1 MALAPYIGKAALSAT
16 EILSGVSPQLFQEML
31 APICVGVAVD
41 EAVEQS
47 FECQVLSEMLVNLL
61 ARLYPHLLILAPVR
75 CAGSL
80 KKLAASINPNIE
92 LLDQGAPVVWVKVGN
107 CKSETADK
115 TVINASSDGW
125 IARILDRP
133 TACGKTKNPIGA
145 AAAACIAAANVFRV
159 VFSEQLSGSASDRD
173 LSLCLFDYKVN
184 DPSCQSCHPQIEG
197 EIVEHATL
205 VGAGAIGNGAL
216 WALVRC
222 PIGGLLNVVDPES
235 IDETNPQ
242 RYVLTDCATRIAKVE
257 LAANI
262 AQTATVKVAPFKGT
276 WTEFVLAGTPFSLVA
291 AAVDTAEARVEI
303 QASLPQ
309 QVLNAW
315 TQSGDLGI
323 SRHAF
328 LGDQACLA
336 CLYIPPYA
344 RPSED
349 LLVQQ
354 AIRYSGDIMAIRNL
368 LYTNEPLDMSWI
380 ERISNDMRVD
390 RSLVLP
396 FLGRPLRELYQKG
409 ICGGILL
416 PVSSEGTKTAVTV
429 PMAFQSAMAGIMLA
443 AEIILFSMGKTSA
456 SPPVTTKINLLRPMG
471 HLLSEPESK
480 HSSGRCICQD
490 PDFIDAYRNKFNR

>member
-1 MALAPYIGKAALSAT
+1 MGLAPYIGKAALSAT

-31 APICVGVAVD
+31 APICVGVAAD

-47 FECQVLSEMLVNLL
+47 FECQVLAEMLVNLL
-61 ARLYPHLLILAPVR
+61 ARLYPRLVILAPVR
-75 CAGSL
+75 CAESL
-80 KKLAASINPNIE
+80 KRLAASINPNIE
-92 LLDQGAPVVWVKVGN
+92 LLDEGTPTVWVNIGDRR
-107 CKSETADK
+107 CGTSEKS
-115 TVINASSDGW
+115 VIYASSDGW
-125 IARILDRP
+125 TARISEGP
-133 TACGKTKNPIGA
+133 ATCGKTNNPIGA
-145 AAAACIAAANVFRV
+145 AAAACLAAANVFRA
-159 VFSEQLSGSASDRD
+159 VFSEQLSGAPLDRD
-173 LSLCLFDYKVN
+173 LSLCLLDYKVN
-184 DPSCQSCHPQIEG
+184 EPSCATCHPPIQGAMIE
-197 EIVEHATL
+197 HTTL

-216 WALVRC
+216 WTLVRC
-222 PIGGLLNVVDPES
+222 PIGGVLNVVDLES

-242 RYVLTDCATRIAKVE
+242 RYVLTDCATRISKVE
-257 LAANI
+257 LAASV
-262 AQTATVKVAPFKGT
+262 AQTATIKVAPFEGT
-276 WTEFVLAGTPFSLVA
+276 WTEFVQAGTPFSLVA

-309 QVLNAW
+309 HVLNAW

-336 CLYIPPYA
+336 CLYIPPYE

-354 AIRYSGDIMAIRNL
+354 AIRYSGDILAIRNL
-368 LYTNEPLDMSWI
+368 LYTSDPLDTSWI
-380 ERISNDMRVD
+380 ERIANDMRVD

-443 AEIILFSMGKTSA
+443 AEIILFSMEK
-456 SPPVTTKINLLRPMG
+456 SPAPPPKGVTDETNHIPSIGVALRDAD
-471 HLLSEPESK
+471 HWLR
-480 HSSGRCICQD
+480 SSVGNAIQCRKK
-490 PDFIDAYRNKFNR
+490 NSTL

>member
-41 EAVEQS
+41 EAVEQA

-61 ARLYPHLLILAPVR
+61 ARLYPRLLILAPVR
-75 CAGSL
+75 CAESL
-80 KKLAASINPNIE
+80 KTLARSINPNIE
-92 LLDQGAPVVWVKVGN
+92 LLDQGAPVVWINVGN
-107 CKSETADK
+107 RKSETADE
-115 TVINASSDGW
+115 TVIHASSDGW
-125 IARILDRP
+125 IARILDHP
-133 TACGKTKNPIGA
+133 TACGRTNNPIGA
-145 AAAACIAAANVFRV
+145 AAAACLAAANVFRV
-159 VFSEQLSGSASDRD
+159 VFSEQLSGSAFDRD

-184 DPSCQSCHPQIEG
+184 DSCCHSCHSHIDG
-197 EIVEHATL
+197 AIVEHATL

-216 WALVRC
+216 WALARC
-222 PIGGLLNVVDPES
+222 PIGGVLNVVDPES
-235 IDETNPQ
+235 IDDTNPQ
-242 RYVLTDCATRIAKVE
+242 RYVLTDHATRIAKVA

-262 AQTATVKVAPFKGT
+262 FQTASLKVAPFEGT
-276 WTEFVLAGTPFSLVA
+276 WTEFVQAGKKFSLVG

-309 QVLNAW
+309 HILNAW

-368 LYTNEPLDMSWI
+368 LYTNEPLDTSWI
-380 ERISNDMRVD
+380 ERIANDMRVD

-396 FLGRPLRELYQKG
+396 FVGRPLRELYQKG

-443 AEIILFSMGKTSA
+443 SEIILFSMGKSSA
-456 SPPVTTKINLLRPMG
+456 PPPVTTKINLLRPVG

-480 HSSGRCICQD
+480 HLSGRCICQD
-490 PDFIDAYRNKFNR
+490 QDFIDVYRSKFNC

>member
-16 EILSGVSPQLFQEML
+16 EILAGVSPQLFQEML
-31 APICVGVAVD
+31 ATVCIGVAVD
-41 EAVEQS
+41 EAVEQT

-61 ARLYPHLLILAPVR
+61 ARMYPRLLILAPVSH
-75 CAGSL
+75 ANSL
-80 KKLAASINPNIE
+80 KTLAASINPNIE
-92 LLDQGAPVVWVKVGN
+92 LLDQGAPNIWVHVGGRN
-107 CKSETADK
+107 SGTSDRN
-115 TVINASSDGW
+115 VIYASSDGW
-125 IARILDRP
+125 IARILERP
-133 TACGKTKNPIGA
+133 VACGKTNNPIGA
-145 AAAACIAAANVFRV
+145 AAAACLAAANVFRA
-159 VFSEQLSGSASDRD
+159 VFSRQLSGSGPDRD

-184 DPSCQSCHPQIEG
+184 DPSCERCDSAIEG
-197 EIVEHATL
+197 AIVEHATL
-205 VGAGAIGNGAL
+205 VGAGAIGNGVL
-216 WALVRC
+216 WALARS
-222 PIGGLLNVVDPES
+222 PIGGVLNVIDPES

-262 AQTATVKVAPFKGT
+262 LQTASIKAAPFKGT
-276 WTEFVLAGTPFSLVA
+276 WTEFVQSGTPFSLVA
-291 AAVDTAEARVEI
+291 AAVDTVEARVEI
-303 QASLPQ
+303 QASLPRH
-309 QVLNAW
+309 VLNAW

-344 RPSED
+344 HPSED

-354 AIRYSGDIMAIRNL
+354 AIRYSGDIMAVRNL
-368 LYTNEPLDMSWI
+368 LYTNEPLDMNWI
-380 ERISNDMRVD
+380 ERIANDMTVD

-443 AEIILFSMGKTSA
+443 AEIILFSTGKSSA
-456 SPPVTTKINLLRPMG
+456 PPPVTTKINLLRPLG

-480 HSSGRCICQD
+480 HSRGRCICQD
-490 PDFIDAYRNKFNR
+490 PDFIDAYRSKFNC